1 MQRGT
6 IYLTRMLLLLAVVT
20 SCNKF
25 LDEDP
30 SGSLD
35 KERYYKTPEQVRAAV
50 NGTYEGLGIP
60 FVANIGISVSPVY
73 SLEYIT
79 GYSRRPRPSGF
90 EDDQFLRLDRLDNA
104 NSRLQTMWNATYY
117 PVENCN
123 SVIEH
128 VSVTTLVDEVTKQR
142 YLGQVYFLRAW
153 YYFQAVRLFGDV
165 PLKLVT
171 TKDLND
177 VRIRRSPKEAVYE
190 QIVKDLTAAENCGLP
205 WIDPSGRVS
214 LGAVKSLLAKVYIT
228 MAGYPLQKGVPYY
241 QKAYEK
247 AMEVIGSNQ
256 FSLFGQYS
264 NLRDAGLQ
272 NTKEHIFMLQ
282 RHPTVAVSN
291 IHGGYLPYPD
301 QPVSIQPA
309 YGGAMA
315 PSQVFYDSFENTDR
329 RKQEQAFF
337 YTEYPRYGNPADT
350 IVFPAPC
357 IFKFWD
363 AEAERSGRSG
373 ANFPLMRYADVLLL
387 CAEAKSNIDGGQ
399 TSDAAAIDA
408 YYAVRHRAFPAQT
421 KPSVLSTDD
430 ILKERYWELCFEFQS
445 WFDMMRTR
453 KAFDA
458 ERGIITALVG
468 YKAPNHLRAFQ
479 ESDLQFPLPL
489 AEVQKNPD
497 LAL

>member
-1 MQRGT
+1 MKPEK
-6 IYLTRMLLLLAVVT
+6 IIVLMLLLLAAVT

-25 LDEDP
+25 LEEEP
-30 SGSLD
+30 SGSLNLSH
-35 KERYYKTPEQVRAAV
+35 YYKTPEQVAAAV
-50 NGTYEGLGIP
+50 NGTYEGLGTP
-60 FVANIGISVSPVY
+60 FVVNIGVSVSPVY

-90 EDDQFLRLDRLDNA
+90 EDDQFLRLDRLDDA
-104 NSRLQTMWNATYY
+104 NSRLQGWWNATYY

-128 VSVTTLVDEVTKQR
+128 VSATTLVDEVTKQR
-142 YLGQVYFLRAW
+142 YLGQAYFLRAW

-165 PLKLVT
+165 PLKLT
-171 TKDLND
+171 STRDLND
-177 VRIRRSPKEAVYE
+177 VKIRRSPKEAVYK

-205 WIDPSGRVS
+205 WTDPSGRVS

-228 MAGYPLQKGVPYY
+228 MAGYPLQKGLPYY
-241 QKAYEK
+241 QKAYDK
-247 AMEVIGSNQ
+247 TMEVIGSRQ
-256 FSLFGQYS
+256 FSLFEQYGD
-264 NLRDAGLQ
+264 LRNAAVQ
-272 NTKEHIFMLQ
+272 NTREHIFMLQ

-291 IHGGYLPYPD
+291 IHGAYQPYPD
-301 QPVSIQPA
+301 QPISIQPA

-315 PSQVFYDSFENTDR
+315 PAQAFYDSYAGNDG

-337 YTEYPRYGNPADT
+337 YTNYPRYGNPAET
-350 IVFPAPC
+350 IFFPSPF

-373 ANFPLMRYADVLLL
+373 ANFPLIRYADVLLL
-387 CAEAKSNIDGGQ
+387 CAEAKSYIDGGQ
-399 TSDAAAIDA
+399 TSDPAAIDA
-408 YYAVRHRAFPAQT
+408 WYAVRHRAFPAEA
-421 KPSVLSTDD
+421 KPASLSTDD
-430 ILKERYWELCFEFQS
+430 ILKERYWELCFEFQT
-445 WFDMMRTR
+445 WYDMLRTR
-453 KAFDA
+453 KAFDV
-458 ERGIITALVG
+458 ERGVMTGLIG

-479 ESDLQFPLPL
+479 DSDLQFPLPL

>member
-1 MQRGT
+1 MKRVV
-6 IYLTRMLLLLAVVT
+6 MLLAMAAIT
-20 SCNKF
+20 SCSKF
-25 LDEDP
+25 LEEEP
-30 SGSLD
+30 SGSLGLAH
-35 KERYYKTPEQVRAAV
+35 YYKTPEQVSAAV
-50 NGTYEGLGIP
+50 NGTYDGLATP
-60 FVANIGISVSPVY
+60 FIVNIGVSVSPVY

-104 NSRLQTMWNATYY
+104 NSRLQGWWNATYY

-142 YLGQVYFLRAW
+142 YLGQAYFLRAW

-165 PLKLVT
+165 PLKLTT
-171 TKDLND
+171 TKDIND
-177 VRIRRSPKEAVYE
+177 VRIRRSPKEAVYD
-190 QIVKDLTAAENCGLP
+190 QIVKDLIAAENAGLP
-205 WIDPSGRVS
+205 WTDPSGHVS

-228 MAGYPLQKGVPYY
+228 MAGYPLQKGAPYY
-241 QKAYEK
+241 QKAYDK
-247 AMEVIGSNQ
+247 AMEVIGSHQ
-256 FSLFGQYS
+256 FSLFEQYS
-264 NLRDAGLQ
+264 DLRNASVQ
-272 NTKEHIFMLQ
+272 NTREHIFMLQ

-291 IHGGYLPYPD
+291 IHGAYLPYPG

-315 PSQVFYDSFENTDR
+315 PAQAFYDSYADDDG

-337 YTEYPRYGNPADT
+337 YTKYPRYGNPADM
-350 IVFPAPC
+350 IFFPAPY

-363 AEAERSGRSG
+363 AEAEKTGRSG
-373 ANFPLMRYADVLLL
+373 ANFPLIRYADVLLL
-387 CAEAKSNIDGGQ
+387 CAEAKSNLDGGV

-408 YYAVRHRAFPAQT
+408 YYAVRHRAFPTEA
-421 KPSVLSTDD
+421 KPVTLTTDD

-445 WFDMMRTR
+445 WYDMLRTR
-453 KAFDA
+453 KAFDV
-458 ERGIITALVG
+458 EHGVMTSLIG
-468 YKAPNHLRAFQ
+468 YKAPNHLRAFA
-479 ESDLQFPLPL
+479 EADLQFPLPL

>member
-1 MQRGT
+1 MT
-6 IYLTRMLLLLAVVT
+6 MKRMLLLLLLAAVA

-25 LDEDP
+25 LEEEP
-30 SGSLD
+30 SGSLNLSN
-35 KERYYKTPEQVRAAV
+35 YYKTPEQVKAAV
-50 NGTYEGLGIP
+50 NGTYEGLGLP
-60 FVANIGISVSPVY
+60 FTVNIGISVSPVY

-104 NSRLQTMWNATYY
+104 NSRLQGWWNATYY

-128 VSVTTLVDEVTKQR
+128 VSATTLVDEATKRR
-142 YLGQVYFLRAW
+142 YLGQAYFLRAW
-153 YYFQAVRLFGDV
+153 YYFQVVRLFGDV
-165 PLKLVT
+165 PLKLTT

-190 QIVKDLTAAENCGLP
+190 QIIKDLTAAENSGLP
-205 WIDPSGRVS
+205 WADPSGRVS

-228 MAGYPLQKGVPYY
+228 MAGYPLQKGIPYY
-241 QKAYEK
+241 QKAYGK
-247 AMEVIGSNQ
+247 AKEVIGSGQ
-256 FSLFGQYS
+256 FSLFDQYS
-264 NLRDAGLQ
+264 DLRNPGVQ

-282 RHPTVAVSN
+282 RHPTAAVSN
-291 IHGGYLPYPD
+291 IHGAYLPYPD

-315 PSQVFYDSFENTDR
+315 PVQAFYDSYANGDG
-329 RKQEQAFF
+329 RKQERAFF
-337 YTEYPRYGNPADT
+337 YTRYPRYGNPAET
-350 IVFPAPC
+350 IIFPAPF

-363 AEAERSGRSG
+363 DEAERSGRSG
-373 ANFPLMRYADVLLL
+373 ANFPLIRYADVLLL
-387 CAEAKSNIDGGQ
+387 CAEAKSMADGGL
-399 TSDAAAIDA
+399 TSDAVAIDA
-408 YYAVRHRAFPAQT
+408 YYAVRRRAFPAEA
-421 KPSVLSTDD
+421 KPVSLPADAV
-430 ILKERYWELCFEFQS
+430 LKERHWELCFEFQA
-445 WFDMMRTR
+445 WYDMLRTR
-453 KAFDA
+453 KAFDV
-458 ERGIITALVG
+458 ERGVMTSLEG

-479 ESDLQFPLPL
+479 DSDLQFPLPL

>member
-1 MQRGT
+1 M
-6 IYLTRMLLLLAVVT
+6 ILLLLMAALA
-20 SCNKF
+20 SCSNF
-25 LDEDP
+25 LEEEP
-30 SGSLD
+30 SGSLSLAH
-35 KERYYKTPEQVRAAV
+35 YYKTPEQVYAAV
-50 NGTYEGLGIP
+50 NGTYEGLAIP
-60 FVANIGISVSPVY
+60 FVENIGVAVSPVY

-90 EDDQFLRLDRLDNA
+90 EDDQFLRLDRLDAA
-104 NSRLQTMWNATYY
+104 NSRLQGWWNATYY

-142 YLGQVYFLRAW
+142 YLGQAYFLRAW

-165 PLKLVT
+165 PLKLTT

-177 VRIRRSPKEAVYE
+177 VRIRRSPKEKVYE
-190 QIVKDLTAAENCGLP
+190 QIVKDLLTAESCGLP
-205 WIDPSGRVS
+205 WTDPDGHVS

-228 MAGYPLQKGVPYY
+228 MAGYPLQKGLPYY
-241 QKAYEK
+241 QKAYDK
-247 AMEVIGSNQ
+247 AREVIDSHQ

-264 NLRDAGLQ
+264 DLRNPVLQ
-272 NTKEHIFMLQ
+272 NTREHIFMMQ

-291 IHGGYLPYPD
+291 IHGAYLPYPA

-315 PSQVFYDSFENTDR
+315 PAQAFYDAYADNDG

-337 YTEYPRYGNPADT
+337 YTRYPRYDNPAEM
-350 IVFPAPC
+350 VFFPSPY

-363 AEAERSGRSG
+363 DEAERTGRSG
-373 ANFPLMRYADVLLL
+373 ANFPLIRYADVLLL
-387 CAEAKSNIDGGQ
+387 CAEAKSHIDGGI

-408 YYAVRHRAFPAQT
+408 YYAVRHRAFPAEA
-421 KPSVLSTDD
+421 KPVALTTDD
-430 ILKERYWELCFEFQS
+430 ILKERYWELCFEFQT
-445 WFDMMRTR
+445 WYDMLRTR
-453 KAFDA
+453 RAFDV
-458 ERGIITALVG
+458 ESGRMTSLVG
-468 YKAPNHLRAFQ
+468 YKAPNHLRAFE